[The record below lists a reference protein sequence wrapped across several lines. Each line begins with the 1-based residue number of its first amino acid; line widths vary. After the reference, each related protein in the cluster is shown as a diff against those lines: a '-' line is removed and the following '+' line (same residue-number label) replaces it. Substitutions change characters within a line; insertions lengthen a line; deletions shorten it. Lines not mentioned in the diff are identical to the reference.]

1 MSDSLQTV
9 TDAMVEGIEQL
20 PLFSCGLPELKK
32 TYAVS
37 QNVKVPLG
45 SDVTKADG
53 QQELPSELEFV
64 PIQSQSGARDSRTQS
79 DCHSSVGIGA
89 SVDKLVSIFLV
100 TRPG

>member
-1 MSDSLQTV
+1 
-9 TDAMVEGIEQL
+9 MVEGIEQL

-64 PIQSQSGARDSRTQS
+64 PI
-79 DCHSSVGIGA
+79 
-89 SVDKLVSIFLV
+89 
-100 TRPG
+100 